1 MSSKY
6 VLLSRLPLKIDI
18 SEKYFY
24 SLKNSGSTRYN
35 FCEEQGVNELLELRG
50 FHNIKEI
57 SLVEEEME
65 SMFYRFSE
73 HLSADIRRELL
84 KFVESPINS
93 KKDLPETNYIQ
104 LRHVE
109 VPAHSYQKYRFWRDE
124 SIFNVVK
131 DNNDKIESFEAF
143 HSLISGVPGVMFI
156 SSFNGD
162 KGDYEEIFTNPRYQ
176 EIIKQAGDNYITG
189 GNNGL
194 YTCMYRACNFPGV

>member
-6 VLLSRLPLKIDI
+6 VLLSRLPLKIDT
-18 SEKYFY
+18 SEKCFY
-24 SLKNSGSTRYN
+24 SLKNSGSTRYY

-50 FHNIKEI
+50 FHDIKEI

-65 SMFYRFSE
+65 SMFYRFSD

-109 VPAHSYQKYRFWRDE
+109 VPAHSYQQYRFWRDE
-124 SIFNVVK
+124 SIFNIVK

-162 KGDYEEIFTNPRYQ
+162 KGGYEEIFTNPRYQ

-189 GNNGL
+189 GNKGL
-194 YTCMYRACNFPGV
+194 YTRMYRACNFSGV

>member
-6 VLLSRLPLKIDI
+6 VLLSRLPLKIDP
-18 SEKYFY
+18 SEKDFY
-24 SLKNSGSTRYN
+24 SLKNSGSTRYY

-50 FHNIKEI
+50 FQDIKEI

-65 SMFYRFSE
+65 SMFYRLSD

-93 KKDLPETNYIQ
+93 KKELPETNYIQ

-109 VPAHSYQKYRFWRDE
+109 VPAQSYQKYRLWRDE
-124 SIFNVVK
+124 TIFNIVK
-131 DNNDKIESFEAF
+131 DNKDKIESFEAF

-162 KGDYEEIFTNPRYQ
+162 KEDY
-176 EIIKQAGDNYITG
+176 
-189 GNNGL
+189 
-194 YTCMYRACNFPGV
+194 